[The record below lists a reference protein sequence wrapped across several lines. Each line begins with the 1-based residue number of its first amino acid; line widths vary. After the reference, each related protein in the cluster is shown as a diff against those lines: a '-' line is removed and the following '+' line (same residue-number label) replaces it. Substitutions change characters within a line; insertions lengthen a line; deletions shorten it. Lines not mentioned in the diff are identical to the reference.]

1 MIAPSGPGGRQDPLE
16 LGGAGSSAVARKTLT
31 ARRGPNSGQDSPK
44 KHATPRALPCRALE
58 VDAHPLAITSAFG
71 ELVYSVLIRRLN
83 PTRGLRRTQR
93 PFRPNGTGARHG
105 QLALLVASARLTSFG
120 EAWFQRRKGT
130 VRLSAR

>member
-71 ELVYSVLIRRLN
+71 ELVYSVLIRRH
-83 PTRGLRRTQR
+83 PTRHADFGAPSGHFGL
-93 PFRPNGTGARHG
+93 TGPERVTVSWHC
-105 QLALLVASARLTSFG
+105 LSPALV
-120 EAWFQRRKGT
+120 
-130 VRLSAR
+130 